1 MSFID
6 LESKLQQKY
15 IIGVDE
21 VGRGCFMGPM
31 VVGFYIY
38 HNDLKQIDGLNDS
51 KKLTAKKR
59 AALCGD
65 LKQTSKFLLVP
76 IPSSFIDLYGLN
88 LGYLYAFK
96 RFCAYFNF
104 DLSECMF
111 LLDYGIK
118 TPTLKYSQHFK
129 KGDSTCYSIAAASV
143 LAKVY
148 RDNIMCNLEKL
159 YPEFAPSTHKG
170 YGTKK
175 HRDILSQISPSVLHR
190 LSFLN
195 DYK

>member
-38 HNDLKQIDGLNDS
+38 DKKLTNIKGLNDS
-51 KKLTAKKR
+51 KKLTAKTR
-59 AALCGD
+59 ESLCD
-65 LKQTSKFLLVP
+65 TLKQSSRFLLVP
-76 IPSSFIDLYGLN
+76 ISSSFIDLYGLN

-104 DLSECMF
+104 DLSDCMF

-148 RDNIMCNLEKL
+148 RDNIMCGLERL
-159 YPEFAPSTHKG
+159 YPEFSPSTHKG

-175 HRDILSQISPSVLHR
+175 HRDILSQINPSVLHR

-195 DYK
+195 G

>member
-6 LESKLQQKY
+6 LETKLQQKY

-38 HNDLKQIDGLNDS
+38 HNDLIRIEGLNDS

-65 LKQTSKFLLVP
+65 LKKTSKFLLVP
-76 IPSSFIDLYGLN
+76 IPSNFIDLYGLN

-96 RFCAYFNF
+96 RFCTYFNF
-104 DLSECMF
+104 DLNDCMF

-118 TPTLKYSQHFK
+118 TPVLKYSQHFK

-175 HRDILSQISPSVLHR
+175 HRDILSQTSPSVLHR

-195 DYK
+195 EYK